1 MEKYNLKQEM
11 LLHEIYDRI
20 HDQLTGFGYTLRPNV
35 QYNKIY
41 FGEGVELTLAAKG
54 GKAEFQWR
62 RSVLRMFKGNIR
74 SLIVSLIFAVLYTII
89 GYWSDWA
96 WGNTLMAALY
106 IIMLIV
112 SIGILVVNVP
122 IAIINS
128 NTHAMKTQLLIRNI
142 VEEYRCS

>member
-1 MEKYNLKQEM
+1 MENYNLKQEM

-62 RSVLRMFKGNIR
+62 RSVIKMLEGNIR
-74 SLIVSLIFAVLYTII
+74 SMIGSLIFAILYTIV
-89 GYWSDWA
+89 GYLSGWV
-96 WGNTLMAALY
+96 WGNTLFAAVY
-106 IIMLIV
+106 IIMLIILV
-112 SIGILVVNVP
+112 GILIVNIP

>member
-1 MEKYNLKQEM
+1 MENYNLKQEM

-54 GKAEFQWR
+54 GKAEFQWS
-62 RSVLRMFKGNIR
+62 RSVIKMLEGNIR
-74 SLIVSLIFAVLYTII
+74 SMIGSLIFAILYTIV
-89 GYWSDWA
+89 GYLSGWV
-96 WGNTLMAALY
+96 WGNTLFAAVY
-106 IIMLIV
+106 IIMLIISV
-112 SIGILVVNVP
+112 GILIVNIP

-142 VEEYRCS
+142 IEEYRCS